1 MKRQRIVAAWL
12 ACIMAAFVL
21 PFAALA
27 EGGGIAISLSGGNDT
42 LATGDYLSVN
52 VKFDEAVA
60 SFGGAEFNVDYD
72 STALK
77 FVSYTALLGSAADE
91 DTAESGS
98 GTGMLNYGGVKD
110 GKVKILLVNAGII
123 SGGDVS
129 IAANTVIGNIVFKVI
144 GQNTTGTSYKTSY
157 KIASEGFSAIA
168 AEKTGE
174 TETTLTPA
182 GSTFTPTTVTV
193 SDSVTYPTDGAPTVY
208 CITSEANGVV
218 TLSLKASIADLQR
231 LNMQLTLNGY
241 TDIAAASDCPFT
253 VSIDGGSVTI
263 SHNAAPNTD
272 GVDMRSGVAVL
283 TMKKSGASQSIT
295 PAPKAIATKDAN
307 GALSPITKPKVTD
320 DPLGGRMLGDVNN
333 DGEVTSADALA
344 ILKHSVGMEKLKGV
358 DLLVADINGDGDVTS
373 ADALLALKRSVGML
387 DENYKEK

>member
-27 EGGGIAISLSGGNDT
+27 EGGDIAISLSGGNAA
-42 LATGDYLSVN
+42 LAVGDYLSVN
-52 VKFDEAVA
+52 VKFDAAVA
-60 SFGGAEFNVDYD
+60 SFGGAEFNVEYD
-72 STALK
+72 SAKLE
-77 FVSYTALLGSAADE
+77 FVSYTPLIGSADE
-91 DTAESGS
+91 AGN
-98 GTGMLNYGGVKD
+98 GALNYHKKIRD
-110 GKVKILLVNAGII
+110 GNIKILLLN
-123 SGGDVS
+123 
-129 IAANTVIGNIVFKVI
+129 AANIINKKSTGIANGTAIGNLVFKVI
-144 GQNTTGTSYKTSY
+144 GQNTTGTSY

-174 TETTLTPA
+174 TETALTPA
-182 GSTFTPTTVTV
+182 DSTFTPTTVTV
-193 SDSVTYPTDGAPTVY
+193 SDSVDYPTENAPTVY

-241 TDIAAASDCPFT
+241 TDIAAASDCPFM
-253 VSIDGGSVTI
+253 VSIDGDGVTI

-295 PAPKAIATKDAN
+295 SEPKAIASKDAN
-307 GALSPITKPKVTD
+307 GALSPITQPNVTD
-320 DPLGGRMLGDVNN
+320 DPLGGFTKGDVDMDGRVAVNDAVMVLKNAIKLMELDTQQLMLADADN
-333 DGEVTSADALA
+333 DGKITVNDAVM
-344 ILKHSVGMEKLKGV
+344 ILKKAIKLI
-358 DLLVADINGDGDVTS
+358 DF
-373 ADALLALKRSVGML
+373 
-387 DENYKEK
+387 

>member
-27 EGGGIAISLSGGNDT
+27 EGGGIAISLSGGNAA
-42 LATGDYLSVN
+42 LAVGDYLSVN
-52 VKFDEAVA
+52 VKFDAAVA

-144 GQNTTGTSYKTSY
+144 GQNTTGTSY

-263 SHNAAPNTD
+263 SRNAAPNTD

-295 PAPKAIATKDAN
+295 SAPKAIATKDAN

>member
-1 MKRQRIVAAWL
+1 
-12 ACIMAAFVL
+12 MAAFVL

-27 EGGGIAISLSGGNDT
+27 EGGDIAISLSGGNAE
-42 LATGDYLSVN
+42 LAVGDYLSVN
-52 VKFDEAVA
+52 VKFDAAVA

-307 GALSPITKPKVTD
+307 GALSPITKPTVTD

>member
-27 EGGGIAISLSGGNDT
+27 EGGGIAISLSGGNAA

-52 VKFDEAVA
+52 VKFDAAVA
-60 SFGGAEFNVDYD
+60 SFGGAEFNVEYN
-72 STALK
+72 STALE

-91 DTAESGS
+91 DAAESGS

-129 IAANTVIGNIVFKVI
+129 IAANTAIGNIVFRVI
-144 GQNTTGTSYKTSY
+144 GAN
-157 KIASEGFSAIA
+157 ASIGIDNASFSATT
-168 AEKTGE
+168 AEDGAPA
-174 TETTLTPA
+174 LTPA
-182 GSTFTPTTVTV
+182 ESTFTPTNVTV
-193 SDSVTYPTDGAPTVY
+193 SDSVDYPTENAPTVY
-208 CITSEANGVV
+208 CLTSEKDGTV

-231 LNMQLTLNGY
+231 LDMQLTLNGY

-253 VSIDGGSVTI
+253 VSIDGDSVTI

-295 PAPKAIATKDAN
+295 SAPKAIATKDAN
-307 GALSPITKPKVTD
+307 GALSPITKPTVTD
-320 DPLGGRMLGDVNN
+320 DPYGGYALGDVN
-333 DGEVTSADALA
+333 
-344 ILKHSVGMEKLKGV
+344 
-358 DLLVADINGDGDVTS
+358 GDGTIDITDIVSIIRHVSRTRILTDEKFARADVN
-373 ADALLALKRSVGML
+373 ADNSVDIIDIVAIVRIISG
-387 DENYKEK
+387 N

>member
-27 EGGGIAISLSGGNDT
+27 EGGDIAISLSGGNAE
-42 LATGDYLSVN
+42 LAVGDYLSVN
-52 VKFDEAVA
+52 VKFDAAVA
-60 SFGGAEFNVDYD
+60 SFGGAEFNVVYD
-72 STALK
+72 SAKLE
-77 FVSYTALLGSAADE
+77 FVSYTPLIGSADE
-91 DTAESGS
+91 AGN
-98 GTGMLNYGGVKD
+98 GALNYHKKIRD
-110 GKVKILLVNAGII
+110 GNIKILLLN
-123 SGGDVS
+123 
-129 IAANTVIGNIVFKVI
+129 AANIINKNSTGIANGTAIGNLVFKVI
-144 GQNTTGTSYKTSY
+144 GQNTTGTSY

-174 TETTLTPA
+174 TETALTPA
-182 GSTFTPTTVTV
+182 DSTFTPTTVTV
-193 SDSVTYPTDGAPTVY
+193 SDSVDYPTENAPTVY

-241 TDIAAASDCPFT
+241 TDIAAASDCPFM
-253 VSIDGGSVTI
+253 VSIDGDGVTI

-295 PAPKAIATKDAN
+295 SEPKAIATKDAN
-307 GALSPITKPKVTD
+307 GALSPITQPNVTD
-320 DPLGGRMLGDVNN
+320 DPLGGFTKGDVDMDGRVAVNDAVMVLKNAIKLMELDTQQLMLADADN
-333 DGEVTSADALA
+333 DGKITVNDAVM
-344 ILKHSVGMEKLKGV
+344 ILKKAIKLI
-358 DLLVADINGDGDVTS
+358 DF
-373 ADALLALKRSVGML
+373 
-387 DENYKEK
+387 

>member
-27 EGGGIAISLSGGNDT
+27 EGGDIAIKLDSGNAA
-42 LATGDYLSVN
+42 LANGDYLSVN
-52 VKFDEAVA
+52 VKFDAAVA
-60 SFGGAEFNVDYD
+60 SFGGAEFNVEYD
-72 STALK
+72 SAKLE
-77 FVSYTALLGSAADE
+77 FVSYTPLIGSADE
-91 DTAESGS
+91 AGN
-98 GTGMLNYGGVKD
+98 GALNYHKKIRD
-110 GKVKILLVNAGII
+110 GNIKILLLN
-123 SGGDVS
+123 
-129 IAANTVIGNIVFKVI
+129 AANIINKNSTGIANGTAIGNLVFKVTGENAGTASVKI
-144 GQNTTGTSYKTSY
+144 AQEGFAACMPGDNTT
-157 KIASEGFSAIA
+157 APA
-168 AEKTGE
+168 
-174 TETTLTPA
+174 LTPA

-208 CITSEANGVV
+208 CITSEANGAV

-263 SHNAAPNTD
+263 SRNAAPNTD

-295 PAPKAIATKDAN
+295 SAPKAIATKDAN
-307 GALSPITKPKVTD
+307 GALSPITQPTVTD
-320 DPLGGRMLGDVNN
+320 DPLGGRMLGDV
-333 DGEVTSADALA
+333 D
-344 ILKHSVGMEKLKGV
+344 
-358 DLLVADINGDGDVTS
+358 GDGNITLRDAMFIFQAKANKRTLSGVS
-373 ADALLALKRSVGML
+373 ALCADTDKDGKITLRDAMFILQYKANKR
-387 DENYKEK
+387 DADFNIK

>member
-27 EGGGIAISLSGGNDT
+27 EGGDIAISLSGGNAA
-42 LATGDYLSVN
+42 LAVGDYLSVN
-52 VKFDEAVA
+52 VKFDAAVA
-60 SFGGAEFNVDYD
+60 SFGGAEFNVEYD
-72 STALK
+72 STVLE

-123 SGGDVS
+123 SGGDTS
-129 IAANTVIGNIVFKVI
+129 IAANTAIGNIVFKVI
-144 GQNTTGTSYKTSY
+144 GQNTTGTSY

-174 TETTLTPA
+174 TETALTPA
-182 GSTFTPTTVTV
+182 GSTFTETTVTV
-193 SDSVTYPTDGAPTVY
+193 SDSVTYPTENAPTVY

-218 TLSLKASIADLQR
+218 SLSLKASIADLQR
-231 LNMQLTLNGY
+231 LDMQLTLTGY
-241 TDIAAASDCPFT
+241 ENITAVADCPLNVT
-253 VSIDGGSVTI
+253 VSNNVATITYDAQNGS
-263 SHNAAPNTD
+263 

-295 PAPKAIATKDAN
+295 SEPKAIATKDAN
-307 GALSPITKPKVTD
+307 GALSPITKPIVTD
-320 DPLGGRMLGDVNN
+320 DPLGGFTKGDVDMDGRVAVNDAVMVLKNAIKLMELDTQQLMLADADN
-333 DGEVTSADALA
+333 DGKITVNDAVM
-344 ILKHSVGMEKLKGV
+344 ILKKAIKLI
-358 DLLVADINGDGDVTS
+358 DF
-373 ADALLALKRSVGML
+373 
-387 DENYKEK
+387 

>member
-1 MKRQRIVAAWL
+1 
-12 ACIMAAFVL
+12 MAAFVL

-27 EGGGIAISLSGGNDT
+27 EGGDIAISLSGGNAA

-52 VKFDEAVA
+52 VKFDAAVA
-60 SFGGAEFNVDYD
+60 SFGGAEFNVEYD
-72 STALK
+72 STVLE
-77 FVSYTALLGSAADE
+77 FVSYTALLGSEADE
-91 DTAESGS
+91 DAAESGS

-129 IAANTVIGNIVFKVI
+129 IAANTAIGNIVFKVI
-144 GQNTTGTSYKTSY
+144 SQNTTGTSY

-231 LNMQLTLNGY
+231 LDMQLTLNGY
-241 TDIAAASDCPFT
+241 TDIAAAGDCPFT
-253 VSIDGGSVTI
+253 VSIDGDSVTI

-283 TMKKSGASQSIT
+283 TMKKSGASQSIISE
-295 PAPKAIATKDAN
+295 PKAIATKDAN
-307 GALSPITKPKVTD
+307 GALSPITKPNVTD
-320 DPLGGRMLGDVNN
+320 DPYGGYALGDVNG
-333 DGEVTSADALA
+333 DGKINTLDAMLTLRA
-344 ILKHSVGMEKLKGV
+344 AVGIESLDV
-358 DLLVADINGDGDVTS
+358 IQTIRADIDGNGKINTM
-373 ADALLALKRSVGML
+373 DAMMILRRAVGLL
-387 DENYKEK
+387 DENYKNIY

>member
-27 EGGGIAISLSGGNDT
+27 EGGDIAISLSGGNAE
-42 LATGDYLSVN
+42 LAVGDYLSVN
-52 VKFDEAVA
+52 VKFDAAVA
-60 SFGGAEFNVDYD
+60 SFGGAEFNVEYD
-72 STALK
+72 SAKLE

-91 DTAESGS
+91 DAAESGS

-144 GQNTTGTSYKTSY
+144 GQNTTGTSYK
-157 KIASEGFSAIA
+157 IASEGFSAIA

-193 SDSVTYPTDGAPTVY
+193 SDSVTYPTAGAPTVY
-208 CITSEANGVV
+208 CITSEANGAV

-231 LNMQLTLNGY
+231 LNMQLTLDGY

-253 VSIDGGSVTI
+253 VRIDGGSVTI

-272 GVDMRSGVAVL
+272 GVDMRNGVAVL

-295 PAPKAIATKDAN
+295 SAPKAIATKDAN
-307 GALSPITKPKVTD
+307 GALSPITKPTVTD
-320 DPLGGRMLGDVNN
+320 DPYGGYELGDVN
-333 DGEVTSADALA
+333 
-344 ILKHSVGMEKLKGV
+344 
-358 DLLVADINGDGDVTS
+358 GDGTIDITDIVSIIRHVSRTRILTDEKFARADVN
-373 ADALLALKRSVGML
+373 ADNSVDIIDIVAIVRIISG
-387 DENYKEK
+387 N

>member
-144 GQNTTGTSYKTSY
+144 GQNTTGTSYK
-157 KIASEGFSAIA
+157 IASEGFSAIA

-253 VSIDGGSVTI
+253 VSIDGDGVTI

-283 TMKKSGASQSIT
+283 TMKKSGASQSIISE
-295 PAPKAIATKDAN
+295 PKAIATKDAN

>member
-27 EGGGIAISLSGGNDT
+27 EGGDIAISLSGGNAE
-42 LATGDYLSVN
+42 LAVGDYLSVN
-52 VKFDEAVA
+52 VKFDAAVA
-60 SFGGAEFNVDYD
+60 SFGGAEFNVEYD
-72 STALK
+72 SMMLE
-77 FVSYTALLGSAADE
+77 FVSYTALLGSEADE

-144 GQNTTGTSYKTSY
+144 GQNTTGTSYK
-157 KIASEGFSAIA
+157 IASEGFSAIA

-174 TETTLTPA
+174 TETALTPA
-182 GSTFTPTTVTV
+182 GSTFTETTVTV
-193 SDSVTYPTDGAPTVY
+193 SDSVTYPTENAPTVY

-231 LNMQLTLNGY
+231 LDMQLTLDGY
-241 TDIAAASDCPFT
+241 TGIAKVEGCSLNVT
-253 VSIDGGSVTI
+253 VSNNVATITYDAQNGS
-263 SHNAAPNTD
+263 

-295 PAPKAIATKDAN
+295 SEPKAIASKDAN
-307 GALSPITKPKVTD
+307 GALSPITKPNVID
-320 DPLGGRMLGDVNN
+320 DPYGGYEYGDVNRN
-333 DGEVTSADALA
+333 GKVQMSDAIYILKYLAKISGYEMDEQQKALA
-344 ILKHSVGMEKLKGV
+344 DVYYNGKVQMNDAILILRK
-358 DLLVADINGDGDVTS
+358 VAKMDVTFGPQ
-373 ADALLALKRSVGML
+373 K
-387 DENYKEK
+387 

>member
-27 EGGGIAISLSGGNDT
+27 EGGDIAISLSGGNAA
-42 LATGDYLSVN
+42 LANGDYLSVN
-52 VKFDEAVA
+52 VKFDAAVA
-60 SFGGAEFNVDYD
+60 SFGGAEFNVEYD
-72 STALK
+72 STVLE

-123 SGGDVS
+123 SGGDTS
-129 IAANTVIGNIVFKVI
+129 IAANTAIGNIVFKVI
-144 GQNTTGTSYKTSY
+144 GQNTTGTSY

-174 TETTLTPA
+174 TETALTPA
-182 GSTFTPTTVTV
+182 GSTFTETTVTV
-193 SDSVTYPTDGAPTVY
+193 SDSVTYPTENAPTVY

-218 TLSLKASIADLQR
+218 SLSLKASITDLQR
-231 LNMQLTLNGY
+231 LDMQLTLTGY
-241 TDIAAASDCPFT
+241 ENITAVADCPLNVT
-253 VSIDGGSVTI
+253 VNNNVAKITYNAQNGS
-263 SHNAAPNTD
+263 

-295 PAPKAIATKDAN
+295 SEPKAIATKDAN
-307 GALSPITKPKVTD
+307 GALSPITQPNVTD
-320 DPLGGRMLGDVNN
+320 DPLGGFTKGDVDMDGRVAVNDAVMVLKNAIKLMELDTQQLMLADADN
-333 DGEVTSADALA
+333 DGKITVNDAVM
-344 ILKHSVGMEKLKGV
+344 ILKKAIKLI
-358 DLLVADINGDGDVTS
+358 DF
-373 ADALLALKRSVGML
+373 
-387 DENYKEK
+387 

>member
-27 EGGGIAISLSGGNDT
+27 EGGDIAIKLDSGNDT

-60 SFGGAEFNVDYD
+60 SFGGAEFNVEYD

-144 GQNTTGTSYKTSY
+144 GQNTTGTSYK
-157 KIASEGFSAIA
+157 IASEGFSAIA

-182 GSTFTPTTVTV
+182 DSTFTPTTVTV
-193 SDSVTYPTDGAPTVY
+193 SDSVTYPTENAPTVY
-208 CITSEANGVV
+208 CITSEANGAV
-218 TLSLKASIADLQR
+218 TLSLKANIADLQR
-231 LNMQLTLNGY
+231 LDMQLTLTGY
-241 TDIAAASDCPFT
+241 ENITAVADCPLT
-253 VSIDGGSVTI
+253 VNVGGNTATI
-263 SHNAAPNTD
+263 TYNAQNGS

-283 TMKKSGASQSIT
+283 TMKKSGASQSIISE
-295 PAPKAIATKDAN
+295 PKAIATKDAN
-307 GALSPITKPKVTD
+307 GALSPITQPNVTD